1 MSQFCNRDGAHP
13 ETQSRRQIDNSQL
26 YENIGNIIIERAHAG
41 DKECEDIYV
50 CAWQKTKDSL
60 S

>member
-41 DKECEDIYV
+41 DKDV
-50 CAWQKTKDSL
+50 RTSMCAHGKKRRTP
-60 S
+60 